1 MPLSTNWDMPVFV
14 VGALGVAVVI
24 SGRSETERRASFL
37 YNVRD
42 QMTAGEMNLL
52 NAELLRLSTTDAL
65 TGLANRRHFESELTQ
80 MWDDRRAQDLGV
92 ALIDVDNFKSFNDS
106 AGHAAGDA
114 ALRQVAQALA
124 DALRDERDR
133 AARYGGEEFVVLL
146 PGVSRQDMAAMG
158 ERLRSAVSAL
168 AIEHPGQPGRVVS
181 VSIGLAWCAA
191 SQRGGSTEDLLRDA
205 DRALYDA
212 KDAGRNCVMLGESMR
227 LAAQR

>member
-1 MPLSTNWDMPVFV
+1 
-14 VGALGVAVVI
+14 
-24 SGRSETERRASFL
+24 
-37 YNVRD
+37 
-42 QMTAGEMNLL
+42 MNLL